1 MYYLIKTIAY
11 SHNTRV
17 VFKLC
22 NNKLSFCLKGR
33 SRGKIFLD
41 SKIFTILTKSSLNV
55 LGSFPLVFL
64 FFFSRIIIAPS
75 NKVMIFLDFNLLPK
89 IGFTAY
95 YNFFDSVLL
104 LMLQFSKSSPF
115 LFFSFCIRT
124 LILLFYLLKTFILIL
139 TLTFLFY

>member
-1 MYYLIKTIAY
+1 MYYLIKTITY
-11 SHNTRV
+11 SHNTRL

-22 NNKLSFCLKGR
+22 NNKVSFCLKGR

-55 LGSFPLVFL
+55 LGSFS
-64 FFFSRIIIAPS
+64 FSWIIIAPS
-75 NKVMIFLDFNLLPK
+75 SKVMIFLDFHLLPK
-89 IGFTAY
+89 IGFTAF
-95 YNFFDSVLL
+95 YNFFDSVVL

-115 LFFSFCIRT
+115 LAFLLFVFA
-124 LILLFYLLKTFILIL
+124 LWFLFYLLKTFILIL